1 MRSNQSSDNEPR
13 VRSRAGTRQRRLGLT
28 LLVGGLIVLVA
39 AFIPSSAS
47 AQTTT
52 SSSSS
57 SDLGASF
64 IPEGHAHVT
73 FTCEGADD
81 ATKALLANPLVNLS
95 TFPITG
101 DITSFPFTSP
111 NNGDPFTTQFAWT
124 FTQSADLVGISV
136 GLGVTDFTLTNG
148 VDTMSAVSGATG
160 SSVGHP
166 PTQNVPLGDGTAA
179 VSYNQGPFSGNFTR
193 TGAIGTPIVFKP
205 TDITVTVTP
214 NPLTTNLNLVCHPD
228 SAQISLTD
236 QAGATPPP
244 PSITTPPTVP
254 PATGA
259 PATTAAGPTVEATS
273 SLARTGFHAEL
284 LYIGIAMLG
293 FGYALSLTGRR
304 FAKQSSRSD

>member
-1 MRSNQSSDNEPR
+1 MRSNQSSDSEPR
-13 VRSRAGTRQRRLGLT
+13 VRSSAGTRQRRIGLT

-39 AFIPSSAS
+39 AFMPSSAS

-52 SSSSS
+52 TTTTTN
-57 SDLGASF
+57 LGASF

-73 FTCEGADD
+73 FTCEGADA

-95 TFPITG
+95 TFPITA

-111 NNGDPFTTQFAWT
+111 NNGAPFTTQFAWT

-136 GLGVTDFTLTNG
+136 GLGVTDFTLSNG
-148 VDTMSAVSGATG
+148 VDTMSATSGATG

-166 PTQNVPLGDGTAA
+166 PTQNVSLGDGTAA

-193 TGAIGTPIVFKP
+193 TGAIGTPIVFAP

-214 NPLTTNLNLVCHPD
+214 NPLTSNLNLICHPD
-228 SAQISLTD
+228 STKITLTD
-236 QAGATPPP
+236 QAGSTPPP
-244 PSITTPPTVP
+244 PSITEPPTVP

-273 SLARTGFHAEL
+273 TLARTGFHAEL
-284 LYIGIAMLG
+284 LYLGIAMLG
-293 FGYALSLTGRR
+293 LGYAFSLTGRR